1 MDHVPSSAAS
11 SSTRYQH
18 ADLHRQNIA
27 HRDISAGSV
36 LFDSQGQ
43 AKLANFCV
51 RRQVADLLIAAAS
64 RGRAEEGR
72 EGEDVVGD
80 VASRTGHDHASGLG
94 TSANGL
100 VCVMQP
106 VICVAPCRSCGTMA
120 RVHTTS
126 AQSHLTSHIYSTM
139 SRFALP
145 PHHISHFA
153 RSHVPRPPSHITTS
167 SRPHRITPPPHRFPP
182 FDHATPAHA

>member
-1 MDHVPSSAAS
+1 
-11 SSTRYQH
+11 
-18 ADLHRQNIA
+18 
-27 HRDISAGSV
+27 
-36 LFDSQGQ
+36 
-43 AKLANFCV
+43 
-51 RRQVADLLIAAAS
+51 
-64 RGRAEEGR
+64 
-72 EGEDVVGD
+72 VGD

-94 TSANGL
+94 TSANDL

-145 PHHISHFA
+145 PHHISYFA
-153 RSHVPRPPSHITTS
+153 RSHRTTPSFPHHHFIMSPPDYTPTS
-167 SRPHRITPPPHRFPP
+167 SLHII
-182 FDHATPAHA
+182 